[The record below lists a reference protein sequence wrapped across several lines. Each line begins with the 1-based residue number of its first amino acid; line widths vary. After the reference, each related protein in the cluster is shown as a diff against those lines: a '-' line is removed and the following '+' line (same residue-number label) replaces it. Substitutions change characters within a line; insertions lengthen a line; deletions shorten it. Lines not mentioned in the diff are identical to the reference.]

1 VQGVALQAIGRGL
14 SRTTTRTVNV
24 QTLAGRPGASTV
36 IKLMMACNDLSLAN
50 DAQGAWKNEQ
60 SPTRKSR
67 AKAAQMYFVRL
78 QISHLNEALKIVR
91 ELRDDASLMK
101 IVDQCDAQTRASF
114 AKLEQFMP
122 GGARHD
128 QFAKVAGRIRQNLGF
143 HYDESGKLI
152 AKALKDRLAKYPD
165 SLSSVTRGSSAHLW
179 HFELA
184 DEILDRIV
192 VREIWKIP
200 EPAGPKPTRWLC
212 GFITFCSPSPISVAS
227 SFGNMLGV
235 ERL

>member
-1 VQGVALQAIGRGL
+1 MGRDM

-24 QTLAGRPGASTV
+24 ATFADRPGAATV

-50 DAQGAWKNEQ
+50 DAQGGWKNEQ

-67 AKAAQMYFVRL
+67 SKGAQMYFIRL
-78 QISHLNEALKIVR
+78 QVSHLSEALKIIR
-91 ELRDDASLMK
+91 ELHDDASLMR
-101 IVDQCDAQTRASF
+101 IVDWCDGRTRASF
-114 AKLEQFMP
+114 AELEQFMP
-122 GGARHD
+122 GGAQHE

-143 HYDESGKLI
+143 HYDETGKLI
-152 AKALKDRLAKYPD
+152 SKALKDRVAKYGESP
-165 SLSSVTRGSSAHLW
+165 SSVTRGSAADLW

-200 EPAGPKPTRWLC
+200 EPADLRTEADKMAMWIHDILLAFVDFC
-212 GFITFCSPSPISVAS
+212 GEFIWKYI
-227 SFGNMLGV
+227 G
-235 ERL
+235 R

>member
-1 VQGVALQAIGRGL
+1 M

-24 QTLAGRPGASTV
+24 ATFADRPGASTV

-50 DAQGAWKNEQ
+50 DAQGVWKSEQ

-67 AKAAQMYFVRL
+67 AKGAGMYFVRL
-78 QISHLNEALKIVR
+78 QVSHLNEALKIIR
-91 ELRDDASLMK
+91 ELRDDPSLMK
-101 IVDQCDAQTRASF
+101 LVDQCDAQSRASF
-114 AKLEQFMP
+114 TKLEQFMP
-122 GGARHD
+122 GGAQHG
-128 QFAKVAGRIRQNLGF
+128 QFGKVAGRIRQNLGF

-152 AKALKDRLAKYPD
+152 AKALKDRVAKHCTSP
-165 SLSSVTRGSSAHLW
+165 SSVTRGSTAHLW

-200 EPAGPKPTRWLC
+200 EPADLRTEADKTAMWIHDILLAFIDFC
-212 GFITFCSPSPISVAS
+212 GEFIWKYV
-227 SFGNMLGV
+227 G
-235 ERL
+235 R